1 MQSKITPDN
10 IGDVLRILDDFVKQY
25 RLPAVSQFNKNPFNV
40 LVSTLLSLRTK
51 DSVTIEASK
60 RLFNRV
66 KNCNDLE
73 KLSVDEIAEIIYPV
87 GFYKTK
93 ARRLKEICVVLK
105 EKFNGRIPDS
115 LNELLNLPGVGRK
128 TANLVLTEG
137 FNKSG
142 LCVDT
147 HVHRIS
153 NRWGFVKTKTP
164 EQTEFALR
172 EKLPKKF
179 WKDYNKILVAFG
191 QNLCLPISP
200 YCSKCPINEFCMKVG
215 VKKHR

>member
-115 LNELLNLPGVGRK
+115 LNELLTLPGVGRK